1 MNYLDLNG
9 LEIVLRK
16 VDRKLDDLA
25 GTGRKGETVKLN
37 SDQLRQVAARVLL
50 LEAHT
55 NLENVEGSISI
66 SFEDIDKETVLDG
79 VWDKENKK
87 MII

>member
-55 NLENVEGSISI
+55 DLENVEGSISI
-66 SFEDIDKETVLDG
+66 TFDDIDEETVLDG
-79 VWDKENKK
+79 VWDKANKR